1 VTIQDVDQSLA
12 QLFGLHEPQGA
23 LVSSVEKN
31 APAAKAGLQPG
42 DVILRVG
49 DKQIDRS
56 GDLSGLVADLT
67 PGTTVTLRIW
77 RAGSARDVSVTVGAL
92 PVART
97 ASASV
102 NAERHR
108 PLGLTV
114 RPLTPE
120 EQKATE
126 LEGGLLVDDV
136 SSRLQRL
143 GSSPAT

>member
-12 QLFGLHEPQGA
+12 QSFGLHEPQGA

-67 PGTTVTLRIW
+67 PGTT
-77 RAGSARDVSVTVGAL
+77 
-92 PVART
+92 
-97 ASASV
+97 
-102 NAERHR
+102 
-108 PLGLTV
+108 
-114 RPLTPE
+114 
-120 EQKATE
+120 
-126 LEGGLLVDDV
+126 
-136 SSRLQRL
+136 
-143 GSSPAT
+143 